1 MASYDGKYVLN
12 IVPLFNTGSPDGNDN
27 STEALTN
34 AIAAIQTMVNT
45 SNYSIYTNSI
55 YNFNTAPIEIES
67 DVNVNGKFTISN
79 LPILDYITNGQAF
92 QVSTANLT
100 ISTGAIG
107 LFLLSSPVLNNEV
120 GGFQLYA
127 STVFSID
134 SNNNFV
140 FQPYGISNI
149 SSIVRISSL
158 NLVVDYGDFSSLNV
172 GNLSVYNS
180 TILASLFVNSH
191 SQFSS
196 LNVSGNAFIKTFS
209 TNIGSFGNIRT
220 STLEVSQPI
229 NYLTVST
236 LFSSTSTTGLLKLSD
251 NITSA
256 QQNLYAASNILYYN
270 GSPIGGT
277 LSYAYEQ
284 FSF

>member
-1 MASYDGKYVLN
+1 MASYDGNYVLN
-12 IVPLFNTGSPDGNDN
+12 IVPLFNTASPDGNDT
-27 STEALTN
+27 STEALTS

-45 SNYSIYTNSI
+45 SNYSIYVNSI
-55 YNFNTAPIEIES
+55 YNFNTSPIEIES
-67 DVNVNGKFTISN
+67 DVNINGAFTISN
-79 LPILDYITNGQAF
+79 LPILEYITSGQSF
-92 QVSTANLT
+92 EISTANLT

-107 LFLLSSPVLNNEV
+107 LFLLSSPILNNEV

-127 STVFSID
+127 STVFSVD

-140 FQPYGISNI
+140 FQPYGVSNT
-149 SSIVRISSL
+149 SSMVRISSL
-158 NLVVDYGDFSSLNV
+158 NLVVDYGDFSSLTV
-172 GNLSVYNS
+172 GNLSVQNS

-196 LNVSGNAFIKTFS
+196 LNV
-209 TNIGSFGNIRT
+209 TNIGSFGNIVT
-220 STLEVSQPI
+220 SRLEVRNPM

-236 LFSSTSTTGLLKLSD
+236 LFSSTSTTSLLQLSD
-251 NITSA
+251 NITTA
-256 QQNLYAASNILYYN
+256 QNKLYSSSNILYYN

-277 LSYAYEQ
+277 LSYGYEQ

>member
-1 MASYDGKYVLN
+1 MASYDGKFVLN
-12 IVPLFNTGSPDGNDN
+12 IVPLFNTGSPDGNVDN
-27 STEALTN
+27 TQALTN
-34 AIAAIQTMVNT
+34 AITALQTMINT
-45 SNYSIYTNSI
+45 SNYSIYTNTI
-55 YNFNTAPIEIES
+55 YNFNTTPIEVES
-67 DVNVNGKFTISN
+67 DLNVNGKFTISN
-79 LPILDYITNGQAF
+79 LPILDYIQNGQSF
-92 QVSTANLT
+92 QLSTANLT

-107 LFLLSSPVLNNEV
+107 LFLFSSPVLNNEV

-134 SNNNFV
+134 ANNNFV
-140 FQPYGISNI
+140 FQPCSSSNA

-158 NLVVDYGDFSSLNV
+158 NLVVDYGDFSSLTV
-172 GNLSVYNS
+172 GNLSVQHS

-196 LNVSGNAFIKTFS
+196 LNISGNAFINTFS
-209 TNIGSFGNIRT
+209 TNIGSFGNIIT
-220 STLEVSQPI
+220 STLEVVHPI
-229 NYLTVST
+229 NYLVVST
-236 LFSSTSTTGLLKLSD
+236 LFSSTSTTGLLQLSD
-251 NITSA
+251 NITSVK
-256 QQNLYAASNILYYN
+256 QNLYTSSNILYYN